1 MGKQVDKISVH
12 VNGCGR
18 GLAIV
23 GVVFGLL
30 ALLAGPSV
38 ISCTVQLVIII
49 DGNVLLIGKFLF
61 ELVHN
66 YFNQKWQI

>member
-1 MGKQVDKISVH
+1 MDKQVNKISVC
-12 VNGCGR
+12 VNEC

>member
-1 MGKQVDKISVH
+1 MGKQVNKISVC
-12 VNGCGR
+12 VNEC